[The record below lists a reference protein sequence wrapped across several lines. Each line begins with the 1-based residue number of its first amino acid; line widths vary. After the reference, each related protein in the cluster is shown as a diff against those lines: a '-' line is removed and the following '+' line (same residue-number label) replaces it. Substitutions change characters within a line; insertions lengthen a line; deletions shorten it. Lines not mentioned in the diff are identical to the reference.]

1 MIPPADAP
9 RFRDYLQI
17 LSRWWGVLLAA
28 TALSAG
34 VGWLSWVT
42 ATPIYDSSTRV
53 LVKAT
58 GDATALD
65 ALYGQINAES
75 RALTYQY
82 LVRSARVT
90 GPTIDQLDLA
100 ETTEGLA
107 GRISIPPSLTP
118 VLEIVVKG
126 VDPDE
131 TRRVATAVTANM
143 IAVSRDL
150 AKVDGS
156 MTELV
161 LVDDA
166 GPAVR
171 EGSMMQQIVKASVLG
186 LVTSLV
192 LVLAVGLLR
201 DRLLGRGQ
209 LVRVVDGGG
218 RPD

>member
-9 RFRDYLQI
+9 RLRDYLQI
-17 LSRWWGVLLAA
+17 LSRWWGLVLLA
-28 TALSAG
+28 TAMSAG
-34 VGWLSWVT
+34 AGSLSWQT

-58 GDATALD
+58 GDATSLD
-65 ALYGQINAES
+65 ALYGQINAQS
-75 RALTYQY
+75 RVLTYQY

-90 GPTIDQLDLA
+90 GPTIDQLNLA
-100 ETTEGLA
+100 ETTDGLA
-107 GRISIPPSLTP
+107 GRVSIAPSLTP
-118 VLEIVVKG
+118 VLQIVVKG

-143 IAVSRDL
+143 IAVSREL

-156 MTELV
+156 RTELI

-166 GPAVR
+166 GPAIR
-171 EGSMMQQIVKASVLG
+171 EGSMTQQIVKASVLG
-186 LVTSLV
+186 FVTSLV

-209 LVRVVDGGG
+209 LVRAVSGGG
-218 RPD
+218 QRY